1 MLLDDTD
8 ILSAVKVWQ
17 HHPDFILSFLAKG
30 LIDRKLFAAKILEA
44 PVSARNLK
52 SMKKQV
58 AEKYGLSPEDAEYLM
73 VYREVSNSA
82 YSALTGNI
90 MILDKHENLKDIR
103 QASDINLSVL
113 TKVVRKFFISY
124 PKELVFN

>member
-1 MLLDDTD
+1 
-8 ILSAVKVWQ
+8 
-17 HHPDFILSFLAKG
+17 
-30 LIDRKLFAAKILEA
+30 
-44 PVSARNLK
+44 
-52 SMKKQV
+52 MKREV
-58 AEKYGLSPEDAEYLM
+58 AQKYGNTLKDADFLM

-90 MILDKHENLKDIR
+90 MILDKHDNLRDIR

-113 TKVVRKFFISY
+113 TKMVRKFFISY